1 MSFDHILTTK
11 LVIPTSPTRLVPR
24 PRLLQLDESH
34 SAILVCAPA
43 GYGKTTLISSWAKN
57 NQSPVAWFSLDADD
71 NDPIRFL
78 MHFVTA
84 IQAQFPDFGTAI
96 SEMLETSPPP
106 PIDGLMRALVNQ
118 LCNLTDRLCIILDDL
133 HTVNEPTV
141 HKAIA
146 FLIDHQPPQLQLI
159 FASRSDPPF
168 SLARIRGQGKLLE
181 YRTNDLRFT
190 LEEAGIFCN
199 DIMQFSLSQAQ
210 VETLATRTEGWIV
223 GLQLAAVSLHRTPD
237 KTGFIDSFAGDDRH
251 ITDFLL
257 DEVLRSRSED
267 IQHFLLHTS
276 LLERFSAPLCDAVTQ
291 RSDSRAMI
299 DEIERTNMFIFGLD
313 RQRVWYRYHHLFTAL
328 LQTRLR
334 LTNPSAVKE
343 LHLRA
348 SQWFSQNELIPE
360 AINHAIKAGAYE
372 FAIDLMEQHGS
383 KIFSHGRINNALAW
397 AQQLPPDLVSKRP
410 ILSLACAWGN
420 FYMDNLVAMERH
432 ICAVAYCLAD
442 FQDAPLGSKER
453 AMLAQVALLRGCQF
467 AYNGNIEN
475 AILHF
480 QEAFDSFPPGRTLHR
495 VAAVSL
501 GVCYFVSEKLDDA
514 QKLLCQ
520 HATIAEVKNN
530 LLIPITAVL
539 GLARIELLRGR
550 LSAAK
555 QMYEQALQECKN
567 AGWQDFPAC
576 GMLHIG
582 LGELAYEMND
592 LVEAQRNLIRGVEM
606 TATCMQYGH
615 AWGHVLLAQ
624 TKLAMGSNHNILDPE
639 RELALRKY
647 SGRFVGDFPPLSSAL
662 ARLWLN
668 QGRLDE
674 VLRWSEAAQL
684 PLDRELAIGREA
696 EYLVLA
702 RFFIVTGKSSEAMDL
717 LNRLWLPAEQGNR
730 LAVKIEILVL
740 KSLSLQA
747 QKSTSD
753 ALAALQQALE
763 LAKNTGLLRVFI
775 NEGCTLGNLL
785 KKLARGANDASFA
798 HHLLGYFV
806 TAGTTGSTVA
816 PVTQLFSNKEKQVV
830 DLIIKGVPNQEIAEA
845 LFISV
850 NTMNSHMRNIYAKLG
865 VRSRLQAIDRLRKL
879 GIS

>member
-1 MSFDHILTTK
+1 MSFDHILSTK
-11 LVIPTSPTRLVPR
+11 LVIPTSPTRLVQR
-24 PRLLQLDESH
+24 PRLLQLDKLQNTT
-34 SAILVCAPA
+34 LVCAPA

-57 NQSPVAWFSLDADD
+57 SESPVAWFSLDADD

-84 IQAQFPDFGTAI
+84 IQTQFPDFGTAI
-96 SEMLETSPPP
+96 SGMLETSPPP

-118 LCNLTDRLCIILDDL
+118 LCNLPDRLCIILDDL
-133 HTVNEPTV
+133 HTVNEPAV
-141 HKAIA
+141 HKAIS
-146 FLIDHQPPQLQLI
+146 FLIEHQPPRTQLI

-190 LEEAGIFCN
+190 LDEAGIFCN
-199 DIMQFSLSQAQ
+199 EIMQFSLSQAQ
-210 VETLATRTEGWIV
+210 VETLAMRTEGWIV

-237 KTGFIDSFAGDDRH
+237 KTSFIDSFAGDDRH

-267 IQHFLLHTS
+267 IQNFLLHTS

-313 RQRVWYRYHHLFTAL
+313 RQRVWYRYHHLFTSL

-334 LTNPSAVKE
+334 LTNPSAVRE

-348 SQWFSQNELIPE
+348 SQWFSQNELVPE

-397 AQQLPPDLVSKRP
+397 AQQLPPNLVSKRP

-432 ICAVAYCLAD
+432 IHAVAYCLAD
-442 FQDAPLGSKER
+442 FQNAPLGSKER
-453 AMLAQVALLRGCQF
+453 AMLAQVALLRGCQL
-467 AYNGNIEN
+467 AYNGNIED

-480 QEAFDSFPPGRTLHR
+480 QEAIESFPPGRTLHR

-514 QKLLCQ
+514 QKLLSQ
-520 HATIAEVKNN
+520 HSTIAEVKNN

-550 LSAAK
+550 LPAAK
-555 QMYEQALQECKN
+555 QMYEQALQECRK

-592 LVEAQRNLIRGVEM
+592 LVEAERNLVRGIEM
-606 TATCMQYGH
+606 TATGMQYGH

-624 TKLAMGSNHNILDPE
+624 TRLAMGLNTNVLDPE

-674 VLRWSEAAQL
+674 VLRWSEDAQL
-684 PLDRELAIGREA
+684 PIDNELAIGRET

-702 RFFIVTGKSSEAMDL
+702 RFFIVTEKSPEAMDL
-717 LNRLWLPAEQGNR
+717 LNRLFLRAEQGNR
-730 LAVKIEILVL
+730 LAVIIEILVL
-740 KSLSLQA
+740 KSLALQA

-753 ALAALQQALE
+753 ALVVLQHALD

-775 NEGCTLGNLL
+775 NEGRALGNLL
-785 KKLARGANDASFA
+785 KKLARGASDTSYA

-806 TAGTTGSTVA
+806 TPATTGSTGA
-816 PVTQLFSNKEKQVV
+816 PLTQLFSNKEKQVV

-865 VRSRLQAIDRLRKL
+865 VRSRLQAVDRLRKL